1 MTMKHKGTIRI
12 ETDRLVLRR
21 FKTEDIHAAFRNWT
35 SDKNVTEY
43 LRWPTHTSIDITERV
58 LNDWIAGYEK
68 TSFYQW
74 AIVLKELG
82 QPIGSISVVNLD
94 NRVDLAEIGY
104 CIGKVW
110 WGCGIMPEAV
120 KTVMAFLF
128 EEVGMQRLEVGHDP
142 ENSASGAVIRKCG
155 FRYEGTLRR
164 RIRSNRG
171 ITDVAWYSM
180 LKEEYNM
187 G

>member
-1 MTMKHKGTIRI
+1 MQHLGTKTL

-21 FKTEDIHAAFRNWT
+21 FCREDAQAMYDNWAR
-35 SDKNVTEY
+35 DPEVTKF
-43 LRWPTHTSIDITERV
+43 LSWPCYKSIEDAHSI
-58 LNDWIAGYEK
+58 LKIWGKSYEQPD
-68 TSFYQW
+68 FYQW
-74 AIVLKELG
+74 AIVLKDLG

-94 NRVDLAEIGY
+94 ARVDMAEIGY
-104 CIGKVW
+104 CIGKPW
-110 WGCGIMPEAV
+110 WGRGIVPEAT
-120 KTVMAFLF
+120 KAVMKYLF

-142 ENSASGAVIRKCG
+142 ENTASGGVIRKCG
-155 FRYEGTLRR
+155 FTYEGTFRR

-180 LKEEYNM
+180 LKEEYNL